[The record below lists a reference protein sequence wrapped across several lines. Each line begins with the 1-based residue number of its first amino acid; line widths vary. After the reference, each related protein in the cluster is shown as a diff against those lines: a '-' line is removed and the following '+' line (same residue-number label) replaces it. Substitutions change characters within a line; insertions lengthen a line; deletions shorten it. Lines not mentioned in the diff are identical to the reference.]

1 MSEEIKSIREQAE
14 AIEQDC
20 ERCAIR
26 SELVSAKWDLRNL
39 VLGLSSAVAAAV
51 GGGGPPKQK
60 KKKKRKKKNKNRLL
74 AKNSKKKSNK
84 TDQTHKKIK
93 NNEEHP
99 RNRNET
105 HQHGT
110 QHRPYLAKQNKKAH
124 TC

>member
-1 MSEEIKSIREQAE
+1 MTWNPWFNHKSNKQ
-14 AIEQDC
+14 
-20 ERCAIR
+20 
-26 SELVSAKWDLRNL
+26 SWFDLKTK
-39 VLGLSSAVAAAV
+39 
-51 GGGGPPKQK
+51 PKQ
-60 KKKKRKKKNKNRLL
+60 KKNKNRLL